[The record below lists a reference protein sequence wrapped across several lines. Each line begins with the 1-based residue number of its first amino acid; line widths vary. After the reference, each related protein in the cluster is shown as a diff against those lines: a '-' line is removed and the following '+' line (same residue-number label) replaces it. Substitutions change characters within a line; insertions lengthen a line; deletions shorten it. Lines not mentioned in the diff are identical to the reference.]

1 MSIHV
6 GSSLGCPL
14 GWASPVLR
22 AWPLPR
28 ALGGMLA
35 TLSSFLHLAFLTCKV
50 EAVINC
56 LTVRVSGTQG
66 ISRRGTRRARP
77 GVGQGPRARGP
88 PHRVCCNWERRG
100 SRPGHFWSSSL
111 SLPVHLPRQAASLG
125 NTDLLGP
132 NPTSAAEAGLV
143 EDPPAM
149 RVISSCSTFRKF
161 SPGFW

>member
-50 EAVINC
+50 EAVK
-56 LTVRVSGTQG
+56 LPHGE
-66 ISRRGTRRARP
+66 
-77 GVGQGPRARGP
+77 GQRHTGNQPAWDPTCTTG
-88 PHRVCCNWERRG
+88 CG
-100 SRPGHFWSSSL
+100 SRTESKG
-111 SLPVHLPRQAASLG
+111 AAPQG
-125 NTDLLGP
+125 LL
-132 NPTSAAEAGLV
+132 
-143 EDPPAM
+143 
-149 RVISSCSTFRKF
+149 
-161 SPGFW
+161 

>member
-6 GSSLGCPL
+6 GSSLGCPP

-22 AWPLPR
+22 AWSLPR

-35 TLSSFLHLAFLTCKV
+35 TLSSFLHLAFLTRKV
-50 EAVINC
+50 RLLNC

-100 SRPGHFWSSSL
+100 SRPGHSWSSSL
-111 SLPVHLPRQAASLG
+111 SLPVRLPRQAASLG

-132 NPTSAAEAGLV
+132 SPASAAEAGLV
-143 EDPPAM
+143 GDPPGM
-149 RVISSCSTFRKF
+149 RVISSCSAFCKF
-161 SPGFW
+161 SPGSW